1 MRRAPTIPTIPTIP
15 TANQVLSPEERALN
29 QAILESLQR
38 QQLQQVTTNTPNTL
52 LPITIVPQPPRI
64 IVPQPARTVTPVTPI
79 VPRSP
84 VVTPIVPRS
93 PIVTFTPTRI
103 PNIPPLAR
111 QVIVPPPP
119 RAILTPVIPRPTTPI
134 VPRPV
139 QPQVQPPVQPVVRR
153 QVPPVI
159 PPPVQPVMNRP
170 IPPVIHRPVQPV
182 IHRPIPPPVQPV
194 MNRPIPPVISP
205 PVQPVIYR
213 RISPPVHYQRVPP
226 LVTPIP
232 SPPRNIRPPYPI
244 YAPGP
249 VVNDDDDAQLRMA
262 IAASLENQFDP
273 IIIDE
278 KIMDEDLELQEALDA
293 SVREIEAARLKEAE
307 LEQLRINREMREEQD
322 REYQEAL
329 RIDIEKAENKRLIAE
344 AAEKA
349 AEQVEEDARLLQEEQ
364 ALKEARRM
372 SLLPPSLVYP
382 LERSAFNDVYMM
394 RFKLPDGSVIN
405 HSFNRNEPLS
415 SVLQQLRFDLKYL
428 GELVLTIQPRTV
440 ITCAHDTPIGKC
452 GLGNRI
458 MILVDYP

>member
-1 MRRAPTIPTIPTIP
+1 MRRAPTIPTIPTIPTTP

-38 QQLQQVTTNTPNTL
+38 QQRQQVTTNIPNTPI
-52 LPITIVPQPPRI
+52 PITIVPQPPRI
-64 IVPQPARTVTPVTPI
+64 IVPQPARTVTPV

-84 VVTPIVPRS
+84 IGALIVPRS

-119 RAILTPVIPRPTTPI
+119 RAILTPLIPRPTTPT

-139 QPQVQPPVQPVVRR
+139 QPPVQPPVQLVVRR
-153 QVPPVI
+153 QVPPVPPPVQPVI
-159 PPPVQPVMNRP
+159 YRPVLPPVQPVMNRP
-170 IPPVIHRPVQPV
+170 IPPVIHRP
-182 IHRPIPPPVQPV
+182 IPPPVQPV
-194 MNRPIPPVISP
+194 INRPIPP

-232 SPPRNIRPPYPI
+232 SPPRHIRPTYPI
-244 YAPGP
+244 YSPGP

-273 IIIDE
+273 ITIDE

-293 SVREIEAARLKEAE
+293 SVRETEAARLKEAE

-329 RIDIEKAENKRLIAE
+329 RIDIEKAENKRLITE

-440 ITCAHDTPIGKC
+440 ITCAHDTPISEC
-452 GLGNRI
+452 GLGNKI
-458 MILVDYP
+458 TVLVGYP